1 MLVTSKE
8 LKKVSSPALSP
19 QYTMTIPA
27 GTRCARKGNGIVV
40 ADISK
45 VIGGDEHD
53 LQHYHI
59 WIYESEVEEVG
70 DAMGCWG

>member
-8 LKKVSSPALSP
+8 LKKASSPAQSP

-27 GTRCARKGNGIVV
+27 GTRCVRKGNGIVV

-45 VIGGDEHD
+45 VIGGNDHD
-53 LQHYHI
+53 LQRYHI
-59 WIYESEVEEVG
+59 WIYESEVEKVDE
-70 DAMGCWG
+70 AMGC

>member
-1 MLVTSKE
+1 MLVTTKE
-8 LKKVSSPALSP
+8 LTKVSSPAKSP

-45 VIGGDEHD
+45 VIGANAHD
-53 LQHYHI
+53 LQQYHI
-59 WIYESEVEEVG
+59 WVYESEVEEVG
-70 DAMGCWG
+70 WPA